1 MRTQEKLIYTN
12 ERGESIEFSTASS
25 YHVNFKDV
33 TGLSDVRNAIY
44 STNSMG
50 QDGDTYLGYRIES
63 RDIDIVGYIKERDK
77 QAAQNLRRKL
87 NRILNPQYEATLTY
101 VFGDFRR
108 VIGCKIDDAPIFK
121 RKPIF
126 EQFTV
131 SLSCLNPF
139 WREETE
145 TREDIATW
153 IGGFEFPV
161 PDGLELYDGWEIGYR
176 QPSLIVNVYNSGD
189 VKSGIRI
196 EFRAIGAVTNPV
208 LLNVDTREFI
218 KLNISLVAGDVLTVS
233 TGYGEKA
240 VKLNRGGTIT
250 DAFRYFYFNTGDLAV
265 ELDTA
270 DGQLNRIDRV
280 VVRWDLTNR
289 VMSVKVKSSSF
300 SASPTAPALQRD
312 ADVYELAL
320 ADIYV
325 GAGVTAITQSKIT
338 DQRLNT
344 SLCGV
349 VAAVV
354 QQIDTAAFNA
364 QLQAWFAEYQSLSA
378 AEYNTLVSYMNS
390 LKLQGNT
397 QYEAFEQHMADF
409 ETQAAADFN
418 AWFNGLQ
425 NVLDDNAATNLLN
438 ITNALDARVDML
450 EAVLFNDITT
460 NPFLILFDDLDGVT
474 STGIWNESLQRIEC

>member
-1 MRTQEKLIYTN
+1 MEKSSFFNSVSHDRTYKAEDWAEY
-12 ERGESIEFSTASS
+12 FAS
-25 YHVNFKDV
+25 F
-33 TGLSDVRNAIY
+33 
-44 STNSMG
+44 
-50 QDGDTYLGYRIES
+50 
-63 RDIDIVGYIKERDK
+63 
-77 QAAQNLRRKL
+77 
-87 NRILNPQYEATLTY
+87 
-101 VFGDFRR
+101 
-108 VIGCKIDDAPIFK
+108 IGNG
-121 RKPIF
+121 
-126 EQFTV
+126 V
-131 SLSCLNPF
+131 
-139 WREETE
+139 
-145 TREDIATW
+145 
-153 IGGFEFPV
+153 FPV
-161 PDGLELYDGWEIGYR
+161 PSTGLQVVANDGM
-176 QPSLIVNVYNSGD
+176 
-189 VKSGIRI
+189 K
-196 EFRAIGAVTNPV
+196 
-208 LLNVDTREFI
+208 LNV
-218 KLNISLVAGDVLTVS
+218 K
-233 TGYGEKA
+233 TGKA
-240 VKLNRGGTIT
+240 WING
-250 DAFRYFYFNTGDLAV
+250 YFYFNTGDLAV

-312 ADVYELAL
+312 

-409 ETQAAADFN
+409 ETQAAAG
-418 AWFNGLQ
+418 FNGLQ

>member
-1 MRTQEKLIYTN
+1 MTLPTLPEQ
-12 ERGESIEFSTASS
+12 TA
-25 YHVNFKDV
+25 
-33 TGLSDVRNAIY
+33 A
-44 STNSMG
+44 
-50 QDGDTYLGYRIES
+50 
-63 RDIDIVGYIKERDK
+63 
-77 QAAQNLRRKL
+77 
-87 NRILNPQYEATLTY
+87 
-101 VFGDFRR
+101 
-108 VIGCKIDDAPIFK
+108 
-121 RKPIF
+121 
-126 EQFTV
+126 
-131 SLSCLNPF
+131 
-139 WREETE
+139 
-145 TREDIATW
+145 
-153 IGGFEFPV
+153 
-161 PDGLELYDGWEIGYR
+161 
-176 QPSLIVNVYNSGD
+176 
-189 VKSGIRI
+189 
-196 EFRAIGAVTNPV
+196 
-208 LLNVDTREFI
+208 
-218 KLNISLVAGDVLTVS
+218 
-233 TGYGEKA
+233 
-240 VKLNRGGTIT
+240 
-250 DAFRYFYFNTGDLAV
+250 
-265 ELDTA
+265 
-270 DGQLNRIDRV
+270 
-280 VVRWDLTNR
+280 
-289 VMSVKVKSSSF
+289 
-300 SASPTAPALQRD
+300 TAPALQRD

-390 LKLQGNT
+390 LKLQGDA
-397 QYEAFEQHMADF
+397 QYNAFEQHMADF

-425 NVLDDNAATNLLN
+425 TVLDDNAATNLLN

>member
-1 MRTQEKLIYTN
+1 MEKSSFFNSVSHDRTYKAEDWAEY
-12 ERGESIEFSTASS
+12 FAS
-25 YHVNFKDV
+25 F
-33 TGLSDVRNAIY
+33 
-44 STNSMG
+44 
-50 QDGDTYLGYRIES
+50 
-63 RDIDIVGYIKERDK
+63 
-77 QAAQNLRRKL
+77 
-87 NRILNPQYEATLTY
+87 
-101 VFGDFRR
+101 
-108 VIGCKIDDAPIFK
+108 IGNG
-121 RKPIF
+121 
-126 EQFTV
+126 V
-131 SLSCLNPF
+131 
-139 WREETE
+139 
-145 TREDIATW
+145 
-153 IGGFEFPV
+153 FPV
-161 PDGLELYDGWEIGYR
+161 PSTGLQVVANDGM
-176 QPSLIVNVYNSGD
+176 
-189 VKSGIRI
+189 K
-196 EFRAIGAVTNPV
+196 
-208 LLNVDTREFI
+208 LNV
-218 KLNISLVAGDVLTVS
+218 K
-233 TGYGEKA
+233 TGKA
-240 VKLNRGGTIT
+240 WING
-250 DAFRYFYFNTGDLAV
+250 YFYFNTGDLAV

-344 SLCGV
+344 SICGV

-364 QLQAWFAEYQSLSA
+364 QLQAWFAEYQSLS
-378 AEYNTLVSYMNS
+378 
-390 LKLQGNT
+390 
-397 QYEAFEQHMADF
+397 
-409 ETQAAADFN
+409 AADFN